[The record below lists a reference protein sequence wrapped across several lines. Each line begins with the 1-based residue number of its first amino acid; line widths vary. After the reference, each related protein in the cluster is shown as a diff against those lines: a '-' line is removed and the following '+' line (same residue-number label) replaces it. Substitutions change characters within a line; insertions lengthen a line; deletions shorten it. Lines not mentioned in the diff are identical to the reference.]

1 MRAVRWH
8 GRFDIRVE
16 EVESPAPRA
25 HEAVI
30 RIERVGL
37 CGSDV
42 EQFETGHTID
52 PGAFGEA
59 AAGAGATEA
68 NQQPMILGHELVGI
82 VEECASRP
90 ELVGRRVIPDVVEGC
105 GNCWWCA
112 RHEAGLCP
120 NLVVRGQTSD
130 GGLAEWFTCDA
141 ATLVVVPGGLSP
153 EVAVFAEPL
162 AVAVR
167 ALAKLGE
174 IRGATAA
181 IVGMG
186 VIGNLIGQVC
196 RSRGINVVGIDIAPH
211 RAAQAEAVGIVT
223 VTPDQAGTA
232 VFAATG
238 GRGADVVFECVGK
251 PETFADS
258 GRLCRAG
265 GTVVLLGISDEVP
278 PFAWRDA
285 VLREITYVGS
295 AAHMWDTDVQSAV
308 NLLAAGTIK
317 VTGLTSRVIGL
328 GEVAEVLR
336 ELTEPN
342 ELAKVVVD
350 PSRD

>member
-8 GRFDIRVE
+8 GRCDVRIEDV
-16 EVESPAPRA
+16 APPVPQA
-25 HEAVI
+25 GEAMI

-42 EQFETGHTID
+42 EQFETGQAID
-52 PGAFGEA
+52 PGATGA
-59 AAGAGATEA
+59 ASDGAPEA
-68 NQQPMILGHELVGI
+68 NSRPMILGHELVGT
-82 VEECASRP
+82 VEVCVSRP
-90 ELVGRRVIPDVVEGC
+90 ELVGQRVIPDVVEGC
-105 GNCWWCA
+105 GDCWWCA
-112 RHEAGLCP
+112 RHESGLCS
-120 NLVVRGQTSD
+120 NLVVRGQTAD
-130 GGLAEWFTCDA
+130 GGLAELFVCDA
-141 ATLVVVPGGLSP
+141 ETLVPVPEGLSP
-153 EVAVFAEPL
+153 DVAVFAEPL

-167 ALAKLGE
+167 ALAKVAE
-174 IRGATAA
+174 TRGSTAA

-196 RSRGINVVGIDIAPH
+196 RSRGMRVVGIDVAAH
-211 RAAQAEAVGIVT
+211 RIEQSKAVGLET
-223 VTPDQAGTA
+223 VTPERASDA
-232 VFAATG
+232 VHAATG
-238 GRGADVVFECVGK
+238 GRGADVVFECAGK
-251 PETFADS
+251 PASFAEG

-265 GTVVLLGISDEVP
+265 GTIVLLGISDEQP

-308 NLLAAGTIK
+308 NLLAAGTID

-328 GEVAEVLR
+328 GDVADVLR

-342 ELAKVVVD
+342 ELAKVIVD
-350 PSRD
+350 PSQE